1 MGDITNALNNAL
13 ANSSNNS
20 NGVSILDMT
29 VSDPPTQMEVQNIAN
44 RVDQLIL
51 ALRR

>member
-1 MGDITNALNNAL
+1 VGGAFQPREPRLKREPRNA
-13 ANSSNNS
+13 
-20 NGVSILDMT
+20 VSILDMT

-44 RVDQLIL
+44 RLDQLIL